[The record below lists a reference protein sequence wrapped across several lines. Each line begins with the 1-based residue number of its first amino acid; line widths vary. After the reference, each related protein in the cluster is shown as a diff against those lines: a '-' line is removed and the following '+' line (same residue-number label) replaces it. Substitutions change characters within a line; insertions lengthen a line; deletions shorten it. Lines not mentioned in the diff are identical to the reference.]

1 MRGSE
6 VNYVYLIQKIDGFIR
21 KYYLNKIVKGA
32 IFMISS
38 LLAAYILIAIA
49 EYLGHFSQN
58 IRSVLFY
65 TFICGNLFV
74 LISYIILPLLSYYKL
89 GKTISHEQ
97 AATII
102 GQHFSHVKDKLIN
115 TLQLK
120 QLSELKPDQRTLIEA
135 SINQKIAEL
144 RPVPFSSAIH
154 ISNNRKYLKYVL
166 APIAILILIF
176 FASPSILSESTE
188 RLIYH
193 NRNFVKKA
201 PFTFEI
207 INKDLSVVQ
216 GSDFELRVKLNGH
229 EIPAELFLEDG
240 PNTYKLNK
248 ENILNF
254 NYSFKNLQ
262 KNKKIRLSAGGFN
275 SQEFQIEVKPKPS
288 LLNFDVFINY
298 PAYLNKSNEKF
309 ENTGDLLIPEGSS
322 ITWKF
327 RADNSEQLDVKIEN
341 KSFLIRESEKN
352 LFSFSHQARK
362 DISYEVR
369 PINKDIRSSESF
381 TYQIKVIPDLLP
393 VIEVSERQDSVNS
406 KLLYFIGQVNDDHG
420 FTKLNFN
427 YRILSADSQS
437 NEKTQ
442 SKSIQ
447 FDKNGLQSTFYH
459 VWNATE
465 ARASA
470 GDQIEYY
477 FEIFDNDGVNGPKAV
492 RSIVKTFKLPSEK
505 EISKELEDNGKQ
517 IKEKMESAI
526 KEASKLEKETKRLNQ
541 DLLNKKEL
549 SYEEKKRMENLLQK
563 QKELENLVKEIQQE
577 NKQNIFELKENSEQN
592 EKILEKQKQIEE
604 LFNNVLDEKTREIL
618 KNIEKLLEKNN
629 KNLTQEELSKMQMDN
644 KSLQK
649 ELDRI
654 LELYKQLEFD
664 QKLTE
669 AIEKLNK
676 LAKEQKDLSDKTQDK
691 GTDNQQLKREQNEI
705 NDAFKELKEE
715 LNKLE
720 EKNNELGQK
729 NDFKNPEQEQEQIEQ
744 QQRNISENLI
754 KKEMN
759 KAAENQKKVSSQM
772 EQLSKKLENM
782 QEEAEEK
789 ENEINARELREIL
802 DNLLFSSFEQ
812 EKTMQNLRSI
822 NINDPGYIL
831 QTQKQKDIQI
841 NLKMIED
848 SLYSLSKKVPQIQ
861 SVVNKEMQ
869 IINHNIIKAI
879 ENLGERRTAE
889 ANRSQQ
895 FALTSINNLA
905 LMLNEALEQLQQ
917 AQQNSRP
924 GGKGKKKQSLSQLSK
939 MQEQLNQNMQKARE
953 EMQKRGMQNSGQ
965 QGNPN
970 STMSEQLAKMARE
983 QQMIRQ
989 AMQEINRM
997 ENKNGKG
1004 SLGNLDKLM
1013 KEMEQTETDLV
1024 NKRIQQE
1031 TLVRQKEILSKLL
1044 EAEKAERE
1052 REQDELRESKEA
1064 SQLAPV
1070 NSLLLQEYQ
1079 KIKQKE
1085 TDLLKTIPPSLNT
1098 FYKIKVGDYFKYLNS
1113 GNK

>member
-248 ENILNF
+248 ENILTF

-691 GTDNQQLKREQNEI
+691 GTDNQQLKKEQNEI
-705 NDAFKELKEE
+705 NDAFKELKKE

-861 SVVNKEMQ
+861 SVVNKEIQ
-869 IINHNIIKAI
+869 IINHNITKAI
-879 ENLGERRTAE
+879 ESLGERRTAE
-889 ANRSQQ
+889 ANRNQQ
-895 FALTSINNLA
+895 FALTSVNNLA
-905 LMLNEALEQLQQ
+905 LMLSEALEQLQQ

-1085 TDLLKTIPPSLNT
+1085 IDLLKTIPPSLNT